1 LKFFSPFEWMVAW
14 RYLRS
19 RRQDGFISVIAG
31 FSFLGILLGVA
42 TLIVV
47 MSVMNGFRAELL
59 ERILGMN
66 GHLMVYGNGGVI
78 EDYEPFG
85 DQIRQ
90 IPGVVDALPL
100 VEHQVMV
107 TAGSHARGALVHG
120 MTLDAL
126 EKHTLMKEKIIE
138 GKLEDLAEENTA
150 LIGYRLAHKLQV
162 GLGDSITLIKPQG
175 TQTAFGTLPSMR
187 RFRVVG
193 LFNAGMNEYDNTFI
207 FIPLLSAQKFFK
219 TYPGVSAFEVF
230 VENPEKVSTQSR
242 VLQGIIH
249 KRGIRIFDWQEANA
263 SFFSV
268 IEVERNVMF
277 LILTLI
283 VLVAAFN
290 VISSLIM
297 LVKDKTQDIA
307 LLRTMG
313 ATQGNI
319 RRIFVLVGASLG
331 ISGTVM
337 GAALGLLISY
347 NIESVR
353 KLMEAL
359 TGAHLF
365 PAEFYFLSQLPSQVN
380 LSEVATVIGMT
391 LFLTFLATLY
401 PSWRAARLDPVEAL
415 RYE

>member
-1 LKFFSPFEWMVAW
+1 
-14 RYLRS
+14 
-19 RRQDGFISVIAG
+19 
-31 FSFLGILLGVA
+31 
-42 TLIVV
+42 
-47 MSVMNGFRAELL
+47 
-59 ERILGMN
+59 
-66 GHLMVYGNGGVI
+66 
-78 EDYEPFG
+78 
-85 DQIRQ
+85 
-90 IPGVVDALPL
+90 
-100 VEHQVMV
+100 
-107 TAGSHARGALVHG
+107 
-120 MTLDAL
+120 
-126 EKHTLMKEKIIE
+126 
-138 GKLEDLAEENTA
+138 
-150 LIGYRLAHKLQV
+150 
-162 GLGDSITLIKPQG
+162 
-175 TQTAFGTLPSMR
+175 
-187 RFRVVG
+187 
-193 LFNAGMNEYDNTFI
+193 
-207 FIPLLSAQKFFK
+207 
-219 TYPGVSAFEVF
+219 

>member
-1 LKFFSPFEWMVAW
+1 
-14 RYLRS
+14 
-19 RRQDGFISVIAG
+19 
-31 FSFLGILLGVA
+31 
-42 TLIVV
+42 
-47 MSVMNGFRAELL
+47 
-59 ERILGMN
+59 
-66 GHLMVYGNGGVI
+66 
-78 EDYEPFG
+78 
-85 DQIRQ
+85 
-90 IPGVVDALPL
+90 
-100 VEHQVMV
+100 
-107 TAGSHARGALVHG
+107 
-120 MTLDAL
+120 
-126 EKHTLMKEKIIE
+126 
-138 GKLEDLAEENTA
+138 
-150 LIGYRLAHKLQV
+150 
-162 GLGDSITLIKPQG
+162 
-175 TQTAFGTLPSMR
+175 MR